1 MQLDEE
7 HINLRTTKIPQFV
20 VFFQRSQWLA
30 HDCVKFLQLVEVVP
44 SHHSFRIHCL
54 AIQQLDKM
62 LSLMFYKMAGSN
74 IFLVLADDIFQV
86 KNVISQRLRLQQH
99 LQYMEQLNC

>member
-1 MQLDEE
+1 
-7 HINLRTTKIPQFV
+7 
-20 VFFQRSQWLA
+20 
-30 HDCVKFLQLVEVVP
+30 
-44 SHHSFRIHCL
+44 
-54 AIQQLDKM
+54 M
-62 LSLMFYKMAGSN
+62 LSLMFYKMADSN